1 MGIHIRRGDMLND
14 KYFCNYGYEVASP
27 QYLHKATLY
36 YQPRYNAVMFIVTS
50 AQKDEWAVKHMPI
63 APPSEF
69 ITTGGREFDM
79 ANLTSYDHSII
90 TVGSFG
96 WWTGWLRNGEVTYFK

>member
-1 MGIHIRRGDMLND
+1 
-14 KYFCNYGYEVASP
+14 
-27 QYLHKATLY
+27 
-36 YQPRYNAVMFIVTS
+36 MFIVTS

-96 WWTGWLRNGEVTYFK
+96 AYA